1 MKVSNDA
8 RMVRQI
14 RTCTRYP
21 RRRRERQGAKLVQ
34 SDFEQGL
41 ASPWEKRF
49 VLSHARAAAPGKD
62 EALGH
67 GYTGSFTSL
76 PSGEGRPVHRRFPAT
91 KCRHARA
98 QAAWSG
104 AARTATK

>member
-14 RTCTRYP
+14 RTCSRYP

-67 GYTGSFTSL
+67 GL
-76 PSGEGRPVHRRFPAT
+76 HRILHFPAPL
-91 KCRHARA
+91 RRSPSA
-98 QAAWSG
+98 
-104 AARTATK
+104 